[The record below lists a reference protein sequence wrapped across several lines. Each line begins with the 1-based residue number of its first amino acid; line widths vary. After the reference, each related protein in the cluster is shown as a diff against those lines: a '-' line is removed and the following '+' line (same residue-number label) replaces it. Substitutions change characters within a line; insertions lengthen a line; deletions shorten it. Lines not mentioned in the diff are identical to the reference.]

1 MSGQSGRQWVNN
13 RYELRRLLGRGGMGE
28 VFAAY
33 DRLTQIDVAF
43 KRVLLHPGE
52 SDDTLSGVDFRLA
65 LAMEFQTLGS
75 LRHPNIIS
83 VLDYGFA
90 DEGGHPFF
98 TMELLHQPRNIIEAG
113 RGLSFDAKLDLI
125 LQLLQALAYLHRRGI
140 VHRDLKPD
148 NVMVVD
154 GQVKVLDFGLAL
166 HRGGDA
172 SLVAGTLAYMAP
184 ELLQEAPA
192 SQASDLYACGM
203 IAIELLAEKHPF
215 NTDDV
220 TQLIQDIYN
229 KQPDTLALDIP
240 EELAYILAGLVQK
253 SPQKRYQDAA
263 GILAMYTQS
272 GEAYAENPAMRD
284 SFLQAARFIGREDE
298 MGDLLDRLGTLNLGE
313 GGMVLIAG
321 ESGVGKSRLLSEV
334 RMHGLVRG
342 VRVLL
347 GQSVQD
353 GGSLYHAWRPI
364 IERMVLFTEIEP
376 EEAAILKVLVPDIE
390 RLLANSDLTENNLPE
405 INRKA
410 ALERLPSV
418 LEALFKR
425 QSVPLLVILEDLH
438 WARESVDLLARVH
451 SSLSGTPVLVLAS
464 YRNDEARNLP
474 ASLPQAQLIQLDRLS
489 SDEIGQL
496 CHSMLGDRIH
506 NQEAVIDLLERESE
520 GNVFF
525 IIEVM
530 RALAE
535 ETGRLDLIGTQT
547 LPPTV
552 FARGMKTIIERRLS
566 RVPSADRALL
576 QAAAVIGRHLDLAL
590 LQHLSPA
597 TDLSNWLTT
606 CSDAAVLDVS
616 EGRWRFAH
624 DKLRGGLFDDM
635 EEGKRRILHRQV
647 AQAIEAVFGAE
658 PEQYKRL
665 AYHWGMSGSLEHQA
679 RYASLAAEQLAQ
691 AGLNRDAKA
700 QYEVAIR
707 ALLKQP
713 MTDERRLDLIRWA
726 TRRAEVAIYHPDDTV
741 AELLDHAM
749 QAAQEINEVESILQ
763 VMSAYGTY
771 YYMVGQANAA
781 HEVLTGCIHLAEEH
795 GFDTQQHLRVY
806 LMQPCSVL
814 GRNLLLTGDCPGA
827 LAMLE
832 RASILARE
840 AGADEVLAGALN
852 WRSVCLFLQGERQQS
867 MALADEALSVAL
879 KLGHPSRVAGNK
891 AMLAV
896 MDAVSGHTD
905 RSMQHAE
912 ETLAIVEKTADV
924 HPQYNAL
931 AAIGRTHMLLGMQNR
946 AARSLER
953 ALTLAFEQQVY
964 TFVPMYQAW
973 HAETIAARGD
983 ANRALRLAE
992 NAVQLAQKTH
1002 QRLGE
1007 ATAKRALG
1015 AIYGSMGV
1023 SEWPRAQAYLD
1034 ESITMLRDMAM
1045 KPFLAAALFQL
1056 AQLSFEH
1063 GDIQVAADALAEA
1076 RQLAIEV
1083 DMPWYKV
1090 QIAALQ
1096 GTIGV

>member
-1 MSGQSGRQWVNN
+1 MLGQSSYQWVNN

-33 DRLTQIDVAF
+33 DRLTQSDVAF
-43 KRVLLHPGE
+43 KRVLLNPGDT
-52 SDDTLSGVDFRLA
+52 DDTLPGVDFRLA

-90 DEGGHPFF
+90 DDTGHPFF
-98 TMELLHQPRNIIEAG
+98 TMELLQQPRTIIEAG
-113 RGLSFDAKLDLI
+113 RGLSYEAKLDLI

-140 VHRDLKPD
+140 IHRDLKPD

-166 HRGGDA
+166 HRGSDA

-203 IAIELLAEKHPF
+203 IAIELLAESHPF
-215 NTDDV
+215 NTADV

-229 KQPDTLALDIP
+229 KQPDTLLLDIP

-253 SPQKRYQDAA
+253 APRKRYQDAV
-263 GILAMYTQS
+263 GILAMYT
-272 GEAYAENPAMRD
+272 GAGADYAENPAMRD
-284 SFLQAARFIGREDE
+284 SFLQAARFVGREKE
-298 MGDLLDRLGTLNLGE
+298 LGDLLDRLDALKDGE
-313 GGMVLIAG
+313 GGLVLVAG

-342 VRVLL
+342 VRVMM

-364 IERMVLFTEIEP
+364 IERLVLFTEVEP
-376 EEAAILKVLVPDIE
+376 EEVTVLKVLVPDIE
-390 RLLANSDLTENNLPE
+390 RLLYDGDVFEVSPAELSPKL
-405 INRKA
+405 
-410 ALERLPSV
+410 ALERLPVV
-418 LEALFKR
+418 LESLFRR
-425 QSVPLLVILEDLH
+425 QTVPLLIIIEDLH

-451 SSLSGTPVLVLAS
+451 NSLSGTLVLILAS
-464 YRNDEARNLP
+464 YRNDESRDLP
-474 ASLPQAQLIQLDRLS
+474 ISLPEAQLMQLDRLS
-489 SDEIGQL
+489 SEEIGQL
-496 CHSMLGDRIH
+496 CRSMLGERIH
-506 NQEAVIDLLERESE
+506 NQVAVIDLLERESE

-566 RVPSADRALL
+566 RVPTADRALL
-576 QAAAVIGRHLDLAL
+576 QLAAVIGRYLDLEL
-590 LQHLSPA
+590 LRYLSPVNDV
-597 TDLSNWLTT
+597 TNWLTI

-616 EGRWRFAH
+616 DGRWRFAH
-624 DKLRGGLFDDM
+624 DKLRGGLLD
-635 EEGKRRILHRQV
+635 EIGEGKRSILHRQV

-679 RYASLAAEQLAQ
+679 RYASLAAEQLAL
-691 AGLNRDAKA
+691 AGLNREAKA

-707 ALLKQP
+707 ALLKLH

-741 AELLDHAM
+741 AELLDDAM
-749 QAAQEINEVESILQ
+749 RVAQELNQVEPVLQ

-771 YYMVGQANAA
+771 YYMVGQADAA
-781 HEVLTGCIHLAEEH
+781 HEVLNGCIHLTEEH
-795 GFDTQQHLRVY
+795 GFAEESSLRVY
-806 LMQPCSVL
+806 MMQPYSVL
-814 GRNLLLTGDCPGA
+814 GRNLLLTGECDRA
-827 LAMLE
+827 LTMLE
-832 RASILARE
+832 RASELAQE
-840 AGADEVLAGALN
+840 AGDEEVLAGALN
-852 WRSVCLFLQGERQQS
+852 WRAVSLFLQGNRQES
-867 MALADEALSVAL
+867 MRLADEALRVAEH
-879 KLGHPSRVAGNK
+879 LGHPSRIAGNK

-896 MDAVSGHTD
+896 IDAVSGHTD
-905 RSMQHAE
+905 RSLRHAE

-924 HPQYNAL
+924 HPKYNAL

-973 HAETIAARGD
+973 HAEVIASKGD
-983 ANRALRLAE
+983 ADRALRLVE
-992 NAVQLAQKTH
+992 NAIQLAQKTH
-1002 QRLGE
+1002 QRLSE
-1007 ATAKRALG
+1007 ALAKHAMG
-1015 AIYGSMGV
+1015 AIYAGISAQD
-1023 SEWPRAQAYLD
+1023 WPRARGYLD
-1034 ESITMLRDMAM
+1034 EGITMLREMAM
-1045 KPFLAAALFQL
+1045 KPFLASALFQL
-1056 AQLSFEH
+1056 AQLCFDHEE
-1063 GDIQVAADALAEA
+1063 IEAAAAALDEA
-1076 RQLAIEV
+1076 RQLANEV

-1096 GTIGV
+1096 GTMGV